1 MASSKSTIKVVEKT
15 QLYFNKY
22 SYKATATTT
31 GIYYVSSAKTMAD
44 FTQLVMDRYEEW
56 DTHKG
61 RYPHGWYREP
71 TPLADHNLVLIEQI
85 IDIKNSLK
93 GSDVRFRHE
102 YQTFSLYTNDEKLI
116 KRLINDSN
124 WSIEQA
130 NVSPEGIKYFKKDP
144 PAKFRTYLTNNKVDP
159 NFISEMID
167 YLDRTSDMSASDA
180 FYTWLRRGKRH
191 VYNYCWLN
199 SFHFIDYNDEKN
211 LMMMHLM
218 FPGAIG
224 KTYKLE
230 KKP

>member
-1 MASSKSTIKVVEKT
+1 MASSKSTIKCVDKVR
-15 QLYFNKY
+15 LYFNKY
-22 SYKATATTT
+22 SYKAS
-31 GIYYVSSAKTMAD
+31 IS
-44 FTQLVMDRYEEW
+44 TQGVYWIRMCENMDKFYELVTDRYTEW
-56 DTHKG
+56 DTNKG

-71 TPLADHNLVLIEQI
+71 MKYEAHDLDLIEHLI
-85 IDIKNSLK
+85 NLRVSLK
-93 GSDVRFRHE
+93 NTDTRFRHE
-102 YQTFSLYTNDEKLI
+102 YDTFTIYTNDES
-116 KRLINDSN
+116 LINRLVDTR
-124 WSIEQA
+124 WRIEKA
-130 NVSPEGIKYFKKDP
+130 IASPNGVKYFKKDP

-224 KTYKLE
+224 ATYKLE
-230 KKP
+230 KK